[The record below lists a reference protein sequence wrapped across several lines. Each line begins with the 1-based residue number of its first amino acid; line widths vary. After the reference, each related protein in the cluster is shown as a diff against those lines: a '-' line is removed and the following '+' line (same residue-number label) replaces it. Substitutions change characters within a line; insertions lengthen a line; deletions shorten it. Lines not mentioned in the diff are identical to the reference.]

1 MTCVTVALVRNV
13 NNLVCACVCV
23 TARQKSTDEA
33 AKGLFLGEGIFDNRH
48 LAWLPAWILIR
59 ISVKATSL
67 QIFTLA
73 RIPLS
78 R

>member
-13 NNLVCACVCV
+13 NILVCVYDSAS
-23 TARQKSTDEA
+23 KEA
-33 AKGLFLGEGIFDNRH
+33 AKGLFWGEGIFDNRH

-73 RIPLS
+73 QIPLS